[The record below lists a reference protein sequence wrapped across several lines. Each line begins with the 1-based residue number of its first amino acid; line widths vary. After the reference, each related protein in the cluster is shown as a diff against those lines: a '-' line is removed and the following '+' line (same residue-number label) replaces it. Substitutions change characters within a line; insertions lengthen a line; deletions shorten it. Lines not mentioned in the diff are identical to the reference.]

1 MTSNPIS
8 LAFILS
14 ALALSLLVAAVL
26 MWPVLRAGRER
37 QHSLLDLNVQ
47 VFEERL
53 YELEQD
59 QREGKVD
66 AETFTALK
74 TELQRQLLSLAEQ
87 PKTAIVGKTLGRWP
101 ALALFFVVPVLAASA
116 YVVLAYKPML
126 WHWWQV
132 QSQTGPL
139 VDKLLQGEQLKTE
152 ELEQQNLADFAR
164 VIQQRLQQDPNNVDG
179 WYMLAMAFLQGEV
192 LDQAAL
198 AFGQAY
204 RLAPER
210 DDIALSYAQTLV
222 FSQRGQLSPL
232 SRQLLMQVLTK
243 NPQHEGALLLM
254 GMGAYRSGDFAGA
267 LVFLPKLREVHIAR
281 TGDSTS
287 NAIQEIDQAIAL
299 AQKGGEPVVAAG
311 GGIQVTVTLAKELLA
326 QIQPTDTIFIF
337 ARALN
342 GPPMPLAVVRQAVS
356 TFPLTVELNDQQSMI
371 PDMKLSKYPS
381 VVVNARIT
389 KSGTPQ
395 GATGDLEAIA
405 VPLTQNG
412 KLQHVELIINQV
424 KP

>member
-14 ALALSLLVAAVL
+14 ALALSLFVAFAL
-26 MWPVLRAGRER
+26 MWPILRAGRER
-37 QHSLLDLNVQ
+37 QNSLLDLNVQ

-53 YELEQD
+53 HELEQD
-59 QREGKVD
+59 QSEGKVD
-66 AETFTALK
+66 AETFIALK

-87 PKTAIVGKTLGRWP
+87 PKNAVVGKTIGRWT
-101 ALALFFVVPVLAASA
+101 ALALFLVVPVLAAGA
-116 YVVLAYKPML
+116 YFVLAYKPML

-139 VDKLLQGEQLKTE
+139 VDKLLHGEQPKTE
-152 ELEQQNLADFAR
+152 ELEKQNLADFAR
-164 VIQQRLQQDPNNVDG
+164 VIQQRLQQDPKNVDG

-192 LDQAAL
+192 IDQAAL

-210 DDIALSYAQTLV
+210 DDIAISYAQTLV

-232 SRQLLMQVLTK
+232 SRELLMQVLNK

-254 GMGAYRSGDFAGA
+254 GMGAYRSGDYASA

-281 TGDSTS
+281 TGDKNSD
-287 NAIQEIDQAIAL
+287 AVKEIDQAIAL
-299 AQKGGEPVVAAG
+299 AQKGGEPIVAAG
-311 GGIQVTVTLAKELLA
+311 GGIKVTVTIAKELLA
-326 QIQPTDTIFIF
+326 KTQPTDTIFIF

-356 TFPLTVELNDQQSMI
+356 TFPLTVELNDQQSMM
-371 PDMKLSKYPS
+371 PEMKLSKFPS
-381 VVVNARIT
+381 VVVNARIS

-395 GATGDLEAIA
+395 GASGDLEAVA

-412 KLQHVELIINQV
+412 KLQQVELIINQV